1 MKINISTLAD
11 RYQIIDLL
19 GEGGS
24 GKTYRALDSQ
34 TQTEVAIKV
43 LNLRGAG
50 DWKTLELFER
60 EAKIL
65 AQLAHPNIPRYLDY
79 FQTIVAEEESFCL
92 VQEIA
97 PGKSLTAW
105 VEEGYVFSEAELK
118 QIATQI
124 LEILIYLQTF
134 TPPIIHR
141 DLNPNNILRSE
152 SGIISLVDFGAVRDT
167 YHLTITGGSTIVG
180 TYGYMAPEQFR
191 GQAVLST
198 DLYGLGTTLLYLKSG
213 QDPADLPVKQMKIDF
228 RERVTV
234 SDRFANWLDRLLEP
248 IPEDRYQNAALA
260 LDYLNGKAVSKSP
273 RPKYPIAHI
282 SRQDNNLK
290 IVIPPIWFATRS
302 SKQSFIAIVLLSLLD
317 IFIYWLMIATV
328 VPGWLWIFFLVT
340 TIFTIGVT
348 RSIKQTLMI
357 TIIYSLPIVI
367 NIVWVGITTQ
377 GYASTQIMLLT
388 FVPII
393 IFAIPICRILWHYCA
408 VIMCQREI
416 EILEFSAVE
425 ILDSWGSQP
434 RFPRRQAIF
443 TTKLA
448 GSSIFTRTVA
458 VEDIENINCRQVGV
472 LNVKGGIRFE
482 ISQARHNA
490 SKNILVVDE
499 FNHNLKE
506 HIIGSAKKFRHLYIF
521 GKYLD
526 PAEQHWLIGEI
537 SEHLQYLDP
546 RTDRSYPIFSSSSVR
561 VASALAEGRTLHY

>member
-1 MKINISTLAD
+1 MEVNISILAD

-24 GKTYRALDSQ
+24 GKTYRALDDL
-34 TQTEVAIKV
+34 TQAEVAIKV
-43 LNLRGAG
+43 LSLRGMS

-65 AQLAHPNIPRYLDY
+65 AQLEHPNIPHYLDY

-92 VQEIA
+92 VQSIA
-97 PGKSLTAW
+97 LGKSLTAW
-105 VEEGYVFSEAELK
+105 VEDGYTFDELELK

-191 GQAVLST
+191 GQAVLGT

-228 RERVTV
+228 RERVTI
-234 SDRFANWLDRLLEP
+234 SDKFDNWLDRLLEP

-260 LDYLNGKAVSKSP
+260 LDYLNGKEVRKIS

-290 IVIPPIWFATRS
+290 IVVPPIWFATRS
-302 SKQSFIAIVLLSLLD
+302 SKQTFIAIVLLSLLGG
-317 IFIYWLMIATV
+317 FSYWLMQAAVT
-328 VPGWLWIFFLVT
+328 PGWLWMFFVFT
-340 TIFTIGVT
+340 IIFTIRAT
-348 RSIKQTLMI
+348 RSTKQTLMG
-357 TIIYSLPIVI
+357 TIALLSIVIYQLCLSLPSDYVSP
-367 NIVWVGITTQ
+367 NTT
-377 GYASTQIMLLT
+377 LLIS
-388 FVPII
+388 FLPII
-393 IFAIPICRILWHYCA
+393 IFTIPIVYILWHYCT

-416 EILEFSAVE
+416 EILDFSAMKRS
-425 ILDSWGSQP
+425 DRRGSKP
-434 RFPRRQAIF
+434 TLPKRQVIC
-443 TTKLA
+443 TTKIV
-448 GSSIFTRTVA
+448 GISIFTRKVA
-458 VEDIENINCRQVGV
+458 VEDVENINYRQVGL
-472 LNVKGGIRFE
+472 LNVEGGIRFE
-482 ISQARHNA
+482 ISQARYNDQ
-490 SKNILVVDE
+490 KNIRSVR
-499 FNHNLKE
+499 
-506 HIIGSAKKFRHLYIF
+506 KFYPIYIF

-526 PAEQHWLIGEI
+526 PGEQHWLMGEI

-546 RTDRSYPIFSSSSVR
+546 QTDRSSIW
-561 VASALAEGRTLHY
+561 